1 MSSSSAVSR
10 GNDKHTNM
18 KLRTGSTL
26 ATRQPNAI
34 DSDGIA
40 MSRSVLVAAGTDAE
54 SFNEVSPITVNGL
67 KTQLPQDHFLPKNI
81 TKVK

>member
-1 MSSSSAVSR
+1 MSR
-10 GNDKHTNM
+10 GNDKHTNT

-40 MSRSVLVAAGTDAE
+40 MSRSVLVAAGTDVE
-54 SFNEVSPITVNGL
+54 SFNEVNPVQVNSL
-67 KTQLPQDHFLPKNI
+67 QFQQTHDHFLPKNI
-81 TKVK
+81 TKAK